1 MANSKSVTFEVNR
14 YPSVQLCEHACTW
27 FRIQTNL
34 GLANNTL
41 HAYGRSLNDFLV
53 FTAKSGTD
61 VVTAS
66 REHISTW
73 VRDLLSRPNNRSDKA
88 TLIDSGTGLSNATLQ
103 QRITAV
109 RLFCDFLIEEEMRAT
124 NPVGRGRYTPRK
136 GLRVKG

>member
-61 VVTAS
+61 VCHRQPRAHLNVGSRSSLTA
-66 REHISTW
+66 
-73 VRDLLSRPNNRSDKA
+73 
-88 TLIDSGTGLSNATLQ
+88 Q
-103 QRITAV
+103 QQI
-109 RLFCDFLIEEEMRAT
+109 
-124 NPVGRGRYTPRK
+124 
-136 GLRVKG
+136 